1 MKASVY
7 GSTRPASGSGKAAR
21 TSSSGSIVRP
31 ARPKFT
37 GRTCWLPW
45 GDGPVPTISASI
57 GPALFRT
64 STDQLRTNVPG
75 VWALGDC
82 NGRGAFTH
90 TAYNDFEIVAANLLD
105 SDPRRLS
112 DRITAY
118 ALYID
123 PPLGRA
129 GLTEDQVR
137 RIGKRALIG
146 ERPMTSG
153 GRAVEKGETQG
164 FMKVLVDAD
173 NKEILGAA
181 ILGTGGDEVVHGI
194 LDVMYA
200 KAPYT
205 VLQRSMPLHP
215 TVSELL
221 PTLLGDLQPL

>member
-1 MKASVY
+1 VS
-7 GSTRPASGSGKAAR
+7 
-21 TSSSGSIVRP
+21 
-31 ARPKFT
+31 
-37 GRTCWLPW
+37 
-45 GDGPVPTISASI
+45 
-57 GPALFRT
+57 
-64 STDQLRTNVPG
+64 G
-75 VWALGDC
+75 VWTLGDC
-82 NGRGAFTH
+82 NGKGAFTH

-105 SDPRRLS
+105 NDPRQLN
-112 DRITAY
+112 DRIAAY
-118 ALYID
+118 ALYTD

-137 RIGKRALIG
+137 LSGKRALIG
-146 ERPMTSG
+146 TRPMTRV

-194 LDVMYA
+194 LDLMYT

-205 VLQRSMPLHP
+205 VLQRSMPIHP